1 VICGIEIGLVLGVF
15 RDTKVV
21 VKFNSELAGTLDVFV
36 VEVIELCMGF
46 DDVIY

>member
-15 RDTKVV
+15 WDTKVV
-21 VKFNSELAGTLDVFV
+21 VEFNSELAGTLDVFV
-36 VEVIELCMGF
+36 VEVIELRMGF